1 MIPKWFTFR
10 RAVVA
15 ALVAFVLLAAVAGG
29 YQAGAAG
36 RGGAIRDA
44 VAALAP
50 TREHLAATKNR
61 ELELVSLLEHERRLG
76 EDRASVAASLVAAL
90 RDERPT
96 HFGRIELVVDGRTTS
111 TSTVNFC
118 NEEWPLENE
127 PNLVSVLCELGE
139 LTVGEAL
146 FDGFSLSCTT
156 YQLGARASFA
166 VGERSSS
173 ALVELSTS
181 ASPDTW
187 IEVPAALEVTH
198 TATTHR
204 LLKPALAVGFTGG
217 ITFPEPGPELAGSL
231 SFQWLHPSPFVDVL
245 GVRVSGNTRA
255 LRVGVDLV
263 GIRPRW
269 RMLENTGLYAGVSYG
284 SDGKFAADLSLLVY
298 L

>member
-1 MIPKWFTFR
+1 MIPRWFTFR
-10 RAVVA
+10 RALVA
-15 ALVAFVLLAAVAGG
+15 ALVALFLLAVAAAG
-29 YQAGAAG
+29 YQAGDAG
-36 RGGAIRDA
+36 RGRAIRDA

-61 ELELVSLLEHERRLG
+61 ERELVSLLEHERRLG

-111 TSTVNFC
+111 TPVGCGESSASNPTTI
-118 NEEWPLENE
+118 
-127 PNLVSVLCELGE
+127 LCELGE

-146 FDGFSLSCTT
+146 FDGVSLSCTT
-156 YQLGARASFA
+156 YELGARASFA

-181 ASPDTW
+181 ASPDEW

-204 LLKPALAVGFTGG
+204 ILKPALAVGFTGG

-255 LRVGVDLV
+255 LRVGVDVLGV
-263 GIRPRW
+263 RPRW

-284 SDGKFAADLSLLVY
+284 TDGKFAADLSLLVY